1 MLKTVLCG
9 IYTTSG
15 IALIFLFVM
24 LCALSERVRY
34 RAKFIFFIVASALAA
49 GLWIPFMLFRIR
61 SWKNAL
67 MPARCVVRI
76 AKIIGIKFRF
86 RGKENILK
94 DSGCV
99 VLINHQSSLDLCVLG
114 ELWLAME
121 NCTVIS
127 KKEIMYL
134 GPFGLATWLWGTVF
148 IDRKNV
154 EEAQRII
161 NATAESI
168 RLAKRKLLLFPEGHR
183 HSGNS
188 LLPFKKGAFHVAIE
202 SQMPIQPVV
211 VSKYYFLDGKLK
223 RFYSGTSYITILP
236 PIPTAGL
243 TKDDLPKLM
252 EQVYEIMNKTFVK
265 STTECLEEQIQTLK
279 SFTHLC
285 AHIDSLTL

>member
-1 MLKTVLCG
+1 M
-9 IYTTSG
+9 
-15 IALIFLFVM
+15 F
-24 LCALSERVRY
+24 CALSEKVRY
-34 RAKFIFFIVASALAA
+34 RVKFTFFIVGSALAA

-67 MPARCVVRI
+67 MPARGIVRI
-76 AKIIGIKFRF
+76 AKIIGINFRF
-86 RGKENILK
+86 RGKENIIK

-114 ELWLAME
+114 ELWLAMK

-134 GPFGLATWLWGTVF
+134 GPFGLASWLWGTVF

-168 RLAKRKLLLFPEGHR
+168 RLAKRRLLLFPEGHR

-223 RFYSGTSYITILP
+223 RFYSGTSYITVLP

-243 TKDDLPKLM
+243 TKNDLPKLM
-252 EQVYEIMNKTFVK
+252 EQVYEVMNKTFVE
-265 STTECLEEQIQTLK
+265 STTECLQEQIQ
-279 SFTHLC
+279 SFKC
-285 AHIDSLTL
+285 E

>member
-1 MLKTVLCG
+1 MKTVLDG
-9 IYTTSG
+9 ICTTSG
-15 IALIFLFVM
+15 IVLISLFV
-24 LCALSERVRY
+24 LICALSESVRY
-34 RAKFIFFIVASALAA
+34 RTKFAFFIIGSALAA
-49 GLWIPFMLFRIR
+49 GLWIPFMFFRIR

-67 MPARCVVRI
+67 VPARCVVRI
-76 AKIIGIKFRF
+76 AKIIGINFRF
-86 RGKENILK
+86 RGKENIIK

-114 ELWLAME
+114 ELWLTMDH
-121 NCTVIS
+121 CSVIS
-127 KKEIMYL
+127 KKEILYL
-134 GPFGLATWLWGTVF
+134 GPFGLACWLWGTVF

-154 EEAQRII
+154 EESREII

-168 RLAKRKLLLFPEGHR
+168 RLAKRRLLLFPEGHR

-211 VSKYYFLDGKLK
+211 VSKYYFLDGKIK
-223 RFYSGTSYITILP
+223 RFNSGTSYITVLP

-252 EQVYEIMNKTFVK
+252 EQTYEIMNKTFVE
-265 STTECLEEQIQTLK
+265 STSECLEEQVRSLK
-279 SFTHLC
+279 C
-285 AHIDSLTL
+285 E

>member
-1 MLKTVLCG
+1 MFKTVLCG
-9 IYTTSG
+9 IYSTSG
-15 IALIFLFVM
+15 IALLFIFVM
-24 LCALSERVRY
+24 LCALSESVRY
-34 RAKFIFFIVASALAA
+34 RVKFTFFIIASALAA
-49 GLWIPFMLFRIR
+49 GLWIPFMLFRIG

-67 MPARCVVRI
+67 MPARGVVTV
-76 AKIIGIKFRF
+76 AKIIGMNFRF
-86 RGKENILK
+86 RGKENIVK

-114 ELWLAME
+114 ELWLAMD

-127 KKEIMYL
+127 KKEILYL
-134 GPFGLATWLWGTVF
+134 GPFGLAAWLWGTVF
-148 IDRKNV
+148 IDRKNAG
-154 EEAQRII
+154 ESCQII

-168 RLAKRKLLLFPEGHR
+168 RLAKRRLLLFPEGHR

-202 SQMPIQPVV
+202 SQTPIQPVV

-223 RFYSGTSYITILP
+223 RFNSGSSYITVLP

-252 EQVYEIMNKTFVK
+252 EQAYEVMNKTFVE
-265 STTECLEEQIQTLK
+265 STTECLEEQIRSLK
-279 SFTHLC
+279 C
-285 AHIDSLTL
+285 E

>member
-1 MLKTVLCG
+1 MILCG
-9 IYTTSG
+9 IYSTSG
-15 IALIFLFVM
+15 IALLFIFVM

-34 RAKFIFFIVASALAA
+34 RVKFIFFIVASALAA
-49 GLWIPFMLFRIR
+49 GLWIPFMLFRIG

-67 MPARCVVRI
+67 MPARGVVTI
-76 AKIIGIKFRF
+76 AKIIGMNFRI
-86 RGKENILK
+86 RGKENIVK

-114 ELWLAME
+114 ELWLTMD

-127 KKEIMYL
+127 KKEILYL
-134 GPFGLATWLWGTVF
+134 GPFGLACWLWGTVF
-148 IDRKNV
+148 IDRKNAT
-154 EEAQRII
+154 ESCQII

-168 RLAKRKLLLFPEGHR
+168 RLAKRRLLLFPEGHR

-223 RFYSGTSYITILP
+223 RFHSGSSYITILP
-236 PIPTAGL
+236 PIPTEGM

-252 EQVYEIMNKTFVK
+252 GQAYEVMNKAFVE
-265 STTECLEEQIQTLK
+265 STSECLEEQIRSLK
-279 SFTHLC
+279 C
-285 AHIDSLTL
+285 E